1 MIVMENGGNSVNKIS
16 TKLALYFTVAVLIM
30 EAFLM
35 FYLHEKIVSNRIE
48 EELQSIQL
56 RGNSHRDVLEDNYS
70 QDTLHHIALME
81 SKTETEVLITDRN
94 HRKIISSTDFSS
106 KLDKLIESTPSPID
120 REGKILESDYRDQR
134 YLATVTSF
142 KTDSESGYVYM
153 FKSTAPLRELI
164 KELNAHFLIAGIS
177 SLCLLVIIHFTL
189 SKILTRPLIR
199 MKRATEKIS
208 EGDYEVA
215 LPRLGN
221 DEIGKLGESINKLS
235 KDLKTM
241 KRDRAEFLGSIS
253 HELRTPLTYV
263 QGYTNVALR
272 ENIDE
277 QDRQEYLRII
287 QEETS
292 TIVAL
297 VENLFELA
305 KLDENTFT
313 ILKEHIE
320 LSPLLRKIHT
330 KMAPAFNS
338 EGISLDVEC
347 GEELTLYADPIR
359 LEQILLNLLDN
370 ARKYSKAGSATRL
383 YVTSE
388 AHSVVFT
395 IKDEGIGIPQ
405 SELPHIFERLYRVE
419 KSRSRELGGTGLGLS
434 IVKMLVEA
442 HGGDISLTSTEGVG
456 TTVMLTMPNEEDGE

>member
-1 MIVMENGGNSVNKIS
+1 VKKIS

-94 HRKIISSTDFSS
+94 HRKIISSTDLSS
-106 KLDKLIESTPSPID
+106 KLDELIESTPSPLD
-120 REGKILESDYRDQR
+120 RGGKILESDYRDQR

-142 KTDSESGYVYM
+142 KTDSKSGYVYM

-164 KELNAHFLIAGIS
+164 KELNDHFLIAGIS

-221 DEIGKLGESINKLS
+221 DEIGELGESINKLS

-272 ENIDE
+272 KNIDE

-305 KLDENTFT
+305 KLDENTFS
-313 ILKEHIE
+313 ILKEPFE
-320 LSPLLRKIHT
+320 LYPLLRKIYT
-330 KMAPAFNS
+330 KVAPAFNS
-338 EGISLDVEC
+338 EGISLEVEC
-347 GEELTLYADPIR
+347 HEELTLYADPIR

-370 ARKYSKAGSATRL
+370 ARKYSKAGSTTRL
-383 YVTSE
+383 HVTSE

-395 IKDEGIGIPQ
+395 IEDEGIGIPQ

-442 HGGDISLTSTEGVG
+442 HGGDISLTSTEGMG
-456 TTVMLTMPNEEDGE
+456 TTVMLTLPNEEDRE

>member
-1 MIVMENGGNSVNKIS
+1 MIDGEWGYSVNKIS
-16 TKLALYFTVAVLIM
+16 TKLALYFTIAVLIM

-81 SKTETEVLITDRN
+81 SKTETEVLITDTN
-94 HRKIISSTDFSS
+94 HKKIISSTDFSS
-106 KLDKLIESTPSPID
+106 KLDKLIESTPSPLD
-120 REGKILESDYRDQR
+120 RAGKILEADYRDQR

-177 SLCLLVIIHFTL
+177 SLILLVIIHFTL

-221 DEIGKLGESINKLS
+221 DELGELGESINKLS

-320 LSPLLRKIHT
+320 LGPLLRKIHT

-338 EGISLDVEC
+338 EGILLDVEC

-383 YVTSE
+383 HVTSE

-395 IKDEGIGIPQ
+395 IEDEGIGIPQ
-405 SELPHIFERLYRVE
+405 SELPHVFERLYRVE

-442 HGGDISLTSTEGVG
+442 HGGDISLTSTEGMG
-456 TTVMLTMPNEEDGE
+456 TTVTLTLPNEEDGE

>member
-1 MIVMENGGNSVNKIS
+1 MNKIS
-16 TKLALYFTVAVLIM
+16 TKLALYFTVVVLIM

-35 FYLHEKIVSNRIE
+35 FYLHEKIVDNRIG
-48 EELQSIQL
+48 EELKSIQY

-70 QDTLHHIALME
+70 QNTLQHIALME

-94 HRKIISSTDFSS
+94 HKKIISSTDLSS
-106 KLDKLIESTPSPID
+106 KLGDLMQRTPSSLD
-120 REGKILESDYRDQR
+120 REGEILEADYRDQR
-134 YLATVTSF
+134 YLAAVTPF

-177 SLCLLVIIHFTL
+177 SLCLLIIIHFTL

-208 EGDYEVA
+208 EGDYEVT

-221 DEIGKLGESINKLS
+221 DEIGELGASINKLS

-277 QDRQEYLRII
+277 HDRQEYLRII
-287 QEETS
+287 QEETG

-313 ILKEHIE
+313 ILKEHVE
-320 LSPLLRKIHT
+320 LGPLLRKIQT

-338 EGISLDVEC
+338 EGIQLVVEC
-347 GEELTLYADPIR
+347 REELTLHADPIR

-370 ARKYSKAGSATRL
+370 ARKYSREGSVTRL
-383 YVTSE
+383 QVTSQ
-388 AHSVVFT
+388 AQSVVFA
-395 IKDEGIGIPQ
+395 IRDEGIGIPQ
-405 SELPHIFERLYRVE
+405 SEIPRIFERLYRVE

-434 IVKMLVEA
+434 IVKMLVDA
-442 HGGDISLTSTEGVG
+442 HGGDISLTSTEGMG
-456 TTVMLTMPNEEDGE
+456 TTVVMTMPNKEGEE

>member
-1 MIVMENGGNSVNKIS
+1 MSKIS
-16 TKLALYFTVAVLIM
+16 TKLALYFTIVVLIM
-30 EAFLM
+30 ELLLM
-35 FYLHEKIVSNRIE
+35 FYLHEKIVNNRIE

-70 QDTLHHIALME
+70 ADTLHHIALME
-81 SKTETEVLITDRN
+81 SKTETEVLITDQD
-94 HRKIISSTDFSS
+94 HRKIISSTDLSS
-106 KLDKLIESTPSPID
+106 KLGNLIDRTSSPLD
-120 REGKILESDYRDQR
+120 REGEILESDYRDQR
-134 YLATVTSF
+134 YLATVTPF
-142 KTDSESGYVYM
+142 QTDSQSGYVYM

-164 KELNAHFLIAGIS
+164 KELNAHFLIAGFS

-221 DEIGKLGESINKLS
+221 DEIGELGESINKLS

-241 KRDRAEFLGSIS
+241 KRDRAEFLASIS

-272 ENIDE
+272 KNIDE

-287 QEETS
+287 QEETG
-292 TIVAL
+292 TIVTL

-313 ILKEHIE
+313 ILKEHVG

-347 GEELTLYADPIR
+347 REELTLYADPIR

-370 ARKYSKAGSATRL
+370 ARKYSKAGSTTSL
-383 YVTSE
+383 HVTSE
-388 AHSVVFT
+388 AQSVIFT
-395 IKDEGIGIPQ
+395 VKDEGIGIPQ
-405 SELPHIFERLYRVE
+405 SELPNIFERLYRVE

-442 HGGDISLTSTEGVG
+442 HGGDISLTSTEGMG
-456 TTVMLTMPNEEDGE
+456 TTVVLNMPNKEDGE